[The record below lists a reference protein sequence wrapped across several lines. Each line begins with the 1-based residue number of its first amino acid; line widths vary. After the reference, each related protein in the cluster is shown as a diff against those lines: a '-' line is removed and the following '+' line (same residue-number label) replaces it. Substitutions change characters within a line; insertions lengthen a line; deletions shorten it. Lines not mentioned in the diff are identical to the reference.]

1 MGADRKRSSRR
12 RVQTPRELGASPSAW
27 KLEDAKARF
36 SEVVRRARSDGP
48 QRVSVRGKDAVVVV
62 SAEEFERLLPPDPG
76 YKPLVAF
83 LEGLHLTGLD
93 LTRERDAELPPVDR
107 KSTRL
112 NSSH

>member
-48 QRVSVRGKDAVVVV
+48 QRVSVRDKDAVVVV

-76 YKPLVAF
+76 YKPPVAF
-83 LEGLHLTGLD
+83 PEGLHLTGL
-93 LTRERDAELPPVDR
+93 RSAEGRVGKELVR
-107 KSTRL
+107 TGRSRG
-112 NSSH
+112 

>member
-83 LEGLHLTGLD
+83 LEGLHRSEEHTS
-93 LTRERDAELPPVDR
+93 ELQSLMRISYAVFC
-107 KSTRL
+107 L
-112 NSSH
+112 